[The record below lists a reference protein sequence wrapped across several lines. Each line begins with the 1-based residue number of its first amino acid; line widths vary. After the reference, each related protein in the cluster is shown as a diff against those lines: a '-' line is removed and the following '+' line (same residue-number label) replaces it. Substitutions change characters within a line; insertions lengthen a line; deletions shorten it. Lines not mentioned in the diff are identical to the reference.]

1 MKRIQK
7 VLRDAGVGSLRK
19 IEQMIIDKR
28 VKVNDSTAILG
39 QKVNEIDKL
48 FVDGKIV
55 LLNENNEK
63 VVYLVNKPRGYSCTN
78 YDPFADK
85 YVTDLVPNGKNL
97 IIAGRLDKDS
107 EGLVILTNDGNLVFE
122 LTHPSKMVEK
132 EYRVL
137 LDREL
142 TQKEQDQLTKFV
154 KYRGSTYQFDKI
166 EKIEENTYKI
176 LLHHGKKHEI
186 RNAIRAIG
194 ANVIRLQRVRIGNY
208 CLSDTKEGSWTKYW
222 TKRVVL

>member
-7 VLRDAGVGSLRK
+7 VLRDAGIGSLRK
-19 IEQMIIDKR
+19 IEQMIIEKR
-28 VKVNDSTAILG
+28 IKVNDSIAILG
-39 QKVNEIDKL
+39 QKVCESDKL
-48 FVDGKIV
+48 FVDGTLVSFCEK
-55 LLNENNEK
+55 NER

-107 EGLVILTNDGNLVFE
+107 EGLVILTNDGNLVYE

-132 EYRVL
+132 EYSVL

-142 TQKEQDQLTKFV
+142 TRKEQDQLTKSV
-154 KYRGSTYQFDKI
+154 KYRGCSYQFDKI
-166 EKIEENTYKI
+166 EKTDEKTYRI

-186 RNAIRAIG
+186 RNAIRAVG
-194 ANVIRLQRVRIGNY
+194 ASVLRLQRVRIGCYRLDDIKDGLWSLTEN
-208 CLSDTKEGSWTKYW
+208 
-222 TKRVVL
+222 